1 MADDKT
7 VLGRIT
13 KIRGAHAVA
22 RFGKEAFNETDQ
34 VDENALSQGRVG
46 DLVRIGTPRTL
57 VYGIVSSLSVSQYDV
72 DGGPQSGIMEVELIG
87 ETNTSSDVSP
97 TGFQRGIS
105 IAPALGAAVGP
116 ATQQD
121 RDLVYAVPS
130 RANITVG
137 KVHPSNDVEAHLI
150 VDDLLSKHFAV
161 LGTTGSGKTCTTT
174 LFLHAI
180 LDFCSHSHII
190 MLDPHDEY
198 KTSFGDKA
206 ESISIENLHLPYWML
221 VFDELKEILVSEA
234 KDTRDSEVRILN
246 DAVLKARKEH
256 PENRDYAG
264 FITVDTPVPFRL
276 STLKKIIDD
285 GMGTLNKADSSV
297 PFMRLLSRLD
307 SLTSDRRYSFMFSSM
322 MVRDI
327 LPEVMSRILRIP
339 VNDKPISIIDLSGVP
354 AEITDVVVSVLC
366 RTIFDFAV
374 WGQKKQQVPVLLVC
388 EEAHRYIPDRIGI
401 GFEPTKRAIAQIAK
415 EGRKYGV
422 SLCLISQRP
431 SELSMSILSQCAT
444 LVALRMS
451 NERDLAFV
459 RSALPEGSAGL
470 MAVLP
475 ALRSQEAV
483 IFGEA
488 VTVPVRVLLNT
499 LPPEHLPRSGSASFS
514 TTWQGEATSED
525 LVSQTVL
532 HWRQQNR

>member
-1 MADDKT
+1 
-7 VLGRIT
+7 
-13 KIRGAHAVA
+13 
-22 RFGKEAFNETDQ
+22 
-34 VDENALSQGRVG
+34 
-46 DLVRIGTPRTL
+46 
-57 VYGIVSSLSVSQYDV
+57 
-72 DGGPQSGIMEVELIG
+72 
-87 ETNTSSDVSP
+87 
-97 TGFQRGIS
+97 
-105 IAPALGAAVGP
+105 
-116 ATQQD
+116 
-121 RDLVYAVPS
+121 
-130 RANITVG
+130 
-137 KVHPSNDVEAHLI
+137 
-150 VDDLLSKHFAV
+150 
-161 LGTTGSGKTCTTT
+161 
-174 LFLHAI
+174 
-180 LDFCSHSHII
+180 
-190 MLDPHDEY
+190 
-198 KTSFGDKA
+198 
-206 ESISIENLHLPYWML
+206 
-221 VFDELKEILVSEA
+221 
-234 KDTRDSEVRILN
+234 
-246 DAVLKARKEH
+246 
-256 PENRDYAG
+256 
-264 FITVDTPVPFRL
+264 
-276 STLKKIIDD
+276 
-285 GMGTLNKADSSV
+285 MGTLNKADSSV

-339 VNDKPISIIDLSGVP
+339 VNGKPISIIDLSGVP

-388 EEAHRYIPDRIGI
+388 EEAHRYIPDRLGI

-459 RSALPEGSAGL
+459 RSALPEGSSGL
-470 MAVLP
+470 MEVLP

-488 VTVPVRVLLNT
+488 VTVPVRVLLNS